1 MISVIFSF
9 NFPSDRYRSYEESLN
24 NISLALL
31 NGHFS
36 TGTALRPY
44 LPNMIEVGGL
54 QVKPTPAPLPE
65 VIVMLSLKLS
75 TVRDKISL
83 SNIQKEISG

>member
-1 MISVIFSF
+1 MFSIIFSF

-36 TGTALRPY
+36 TGSALRPY

-54 QVKPTPAPLPE
+54 QVHSTPSPLPE
-65 VIVMLSLKLS
+65 VIVVLSLKLM
-75 TVRDKISL
+75 TVEDKL
-83 SNIQKEISG
+83 SFFE